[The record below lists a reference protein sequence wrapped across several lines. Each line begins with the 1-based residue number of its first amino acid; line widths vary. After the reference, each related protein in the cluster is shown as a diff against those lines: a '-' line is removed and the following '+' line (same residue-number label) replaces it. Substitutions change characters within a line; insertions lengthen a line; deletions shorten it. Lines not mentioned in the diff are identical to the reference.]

1 MATPRVATIPEV
13 TKPMDRGGRGR
24 EATSPPPRI
33 AGSRTD
39 APPRVGD
46 DTLDNGVRVLSE
58 HVPGVRSVSVGVW
71 VRHGSA
77 HEPAARMGESHMLE
91 HMVFKGTERRS
102 AHDIALSLEA
112 LGGSLDAF
120 TSREHTAFQARVLD
134 SHLPEALDVLADMVR
149 RPLLRDD
156 DLDLEREVV
165 LEEIAQVDDTPD
177 DLVFELHGEGLWQG
191 HPYGHAILG
200 TRETVGGLTG
210 DDLRALH
217 GTRYRGRNLVVAATG
232 NVDHDHLLAQVSE
245 AFGDLDAGEAPTPT
259 ADPSSTRS
267 GRRWVERDSH
277 QLHLLVGR
285 EGVSHGHPLR
295 IPLILVSQAFGGGMS
310 SRLFQ
315 RIREELGLAYTVFSY
330 QSFYSRSGLVGVYLG
345 TRPGSGERAEAAL
358 RHEFARIARDG
369 LGADELEQTRMQVK
383 GQIMLSLE
391 STSARL
397 YRLAG
402 SALNGEPW
410 LGLDD
415 LLARVDAVTPDQ
427 VAEAARLAFD
437 PDTQYT
443 LLLGPG

>member
-1 MATPRVATIPEV
+1 
-13 TKPMDRGGRGR
+13 MDRGGRGR

-33 AGSRTD
+33 TGSGHD
-39 APPRVGD
+39 VGARVGD
-46 DTLDNGVRVLSE
+46 HTLDNGVRVLSE

-77 HEPAARMGESHMLE
+77 HEPAARMGESHLLE
-91 HMVFKGTERRS
+91 HMVFKGTERRTPR
-102 AHDIALSLEA
+102 DIALSLEA

-120 TSREHTAFQARVLD
+120 TAREHTSFQARVLD

-149 RPLLRDD
+149 SPLLRAE
-156 DLDLEREVV
+156 DLELEREVV
-165 LEEIAQVDDTPD
+165 LEEIAQVEDTPD
-177 DLVFELHGEGLWQG
+177 DLVFELHGEGMWG
-191 HPYGHAILG
+191 DHPYGHAILG
-200 TRETVGGLTG
+200 TRETVGSLGA
-210 DDLRALH
+210 DELRALH
-217 GTRYRGRNLVVAATG
+217 SGRYRGRNLVVAAAG
-232 NVDHDHLLAQVSE
+232 NVDHDRFLALVRT
-245 AFGDLDAGEAPTPT
+245 AFDDLDAGDEPTPT
-259 ADPSSTRS
+259 VSAPDTRR
-267 GRRWVERDSH
+267 GRRLVERESN
-277 QLHLLVGR
+277 QLHLVMGR
-285 EGVSHGHPLR
+285 GGVPHSHPLR

-330 QSFYSRSGLVGVYLG
+330 QSFYSRGGLAGVYLG
-345 TRPGSGERAEAAL
+345 TRPGSGARAEEAL
-358 RHEFARIARDG
+358 QEEFARISTDS
-369 LGADELEQTRMQVK
+369 LGAEELEQTRMQVK

-410 LGLDD
+410 RGLDD

-427 VAEAARLAFD
+427 VAEAAALAFD
-437 PDTQYT
+437 PESQYT

>member
-1 MATPRVATIPEV
+1 MPRVATIPEE
-13 TKPMDRGGRGR
+13 TMPRDRGGRGR

-33 AGSRTD
+33 PGSRAD
-39 APPRVGD
+39 SAPRVGD

-58 HVPGVRSVSVGVW
+58 HVPGVRSVAVGVW

-149 RPLLRDD
+149 RPLLRDE

-191 HPYGHAILG
+191 HAYGHAILG
-200 TRETVGGLTG
+200 TRETVGALTG

-232 NVDHDHLLAQVSE
+232 NVDHDRFLALVSE
-245 AFGDLDAGEAPTPT
+245 AFGDLEAGEAPTP
-259 ADPSSTRS
+259 ADDPAGTRS
-267 GRRWVERDSH
+267 GRRWVDRESH
-277 QLHLLVGR
+277 QLHLVVGR
-285 EGVSHGHPLR
+285 EGVSHADPLR

-345 TRPGSGERAEAAL
+345 TRPGSGERAEEAL
-358 RHEFARIARDG
+358 RHEFARISRDG
-369 LGADELEQTRMQVK
+369 LGAEELEQTRMQVK